1 MISITIVSMTGKGDF
16 PLKKLSIKLGAIF
29 FLCILGLESF
39 MFFFLH
45 SALVESRIQE
55 ELHALQARGNSHRAI
70 LENHFTPETIT
81 HVALMETESTTDVVV
96 TDADVQILDSSSK
109 NEQLIDHVKLP
120 SKEVPQEGVIIEN
133 NWETE
138 PFISTVSSLE
148 NEGEIIGY
156 VFMFQ
161 DTETVHS
168 LIKRLNQHFLLAG
181 FLTVGL
187 TLFIIA
193 LLSKAITKPLINMKD
208 ATFQISQGNYSISLP
223 ETGNDELGDL
233 AKSIESLAHDLTFLT
248 QERNDF
254 LASISHELRTP
265 ITYIKGYTEIVM
277 KRELSE
283 KEKQNYLAII
293 FEETNRLNDLIKQLF
308 DLAKM
313 DQNSF
318 LIEKTEVN
326 IKEILEKVEAKLA
339 PAFKEKGMTLHISC
353 QSDFFL
359 LADPIRMEQI
369 FLNLLD
375 NSMKYSSHGGSTSVM
390 VELRKN
396 QLYVT
401 IRDTGNVIP
410 EEDLPH
416 IFNRFYRVDKSRTR
430 MLGGAGL
437 GLSIVKELVNKHDGT
452 ITVRSQIQ
460 EGTEFQMMFR
470 GAWSDENDLA
480 GRR

>member
-1 MISITIVSMTGKGDF
+1 MTGKGDF

-55 ELHALQARGNSHRAI
+55 ELNALQARGNSHRAI

-96 TDADVQILDSSSK
+96 TDADLQILGSSSK
-109 NEQLIDHVKLP
+109 NEQLIDTVKLP
-120 SKEVPQEGVIIEN
+120 SKEIPQEGVIIEN
-133 NWETE
+133 DWETE

-148 NEGEIIGY
+148 YEEEIIGY

-283 KEKQNYLAII
+283 EERRNYLAII
-293 FEETNRLNDLIKQLF
+293 LEETNRLNDLIKQLF

-353 QSDFFL
+353 QKDFFL
-359 LADPIRMEQI
+359 HADPIRMEQI

-375 NSMKYSSHGGSTSVM
+375 NSMKYSSNGGSTSVM

-401 IRDTGNVIP
+401 IRDTGNGIP

-452 ITVRSQIQ
+452 ITVKSQIQ
-460 EGTEFQMMFR
+460 QGTEFQMMFR
-470 GAWSDENDLA
+470 GAWSDENDLTG
-480 GRR
+480 GR

>member
-1 MISITIVSMTGKGDF
+1 MTGKGDF

-55 ELHALQARGNSHRAI
+55 ELNALQARGNSHRAI

-96 TDADVQILDSSSK
+96 TDADLQILGSSSK
-109 NEQLIDHVKLP
+109 NEQLIDNVTLP
-120 SKEVPQEGVIIEN
+120 SKEIPQEGVIIEN
-133 NWETE
+133 DWETE

-283 KEKQNYLAII
+283 EERRNYLAII
-293 FEETNRLNDLIKQLF
+293 LEETNRLNDLIKQLF

-318 LIEKTEVN
+318 LIEKMEVN
-326 IKEILEKVEAKLA
+326 IKEILEKVESKLA

-353 QSDFFL
+353 QKDFFL
-359 LADPIRMEQI
+359 HADPIRMEQI

-375 NSMKYSSHGGSTSVM
+375 NSMKYSSNGGSTSVR

-401 IRDTGNVIP
+401 IRDTGNGIP

-452 ITVRSQIQ
+452 ITVKSQIQ
-460 EGTEFQMMFR
+460 QGTEFQMMFR
-470 GAWSDENDLA
+470 GAWSDENDLTG
-480 GRR
+480 GR

>member
-1 MISITIVSMTGKGDF
+1 
-16 PLKKLSIKLGAIF
+16 LKKLSIKLGAIF

-45 SALVESRIQE
+45 NALVESRIQE
-55 ELHALQARGNSHRAI
+55 ELNALQARGNSHRTI
-70 LENHFTPETIT
+70 LENHFTPETIA

-96 TDADVQILDSSSK
+96 TGTDLQILGSSSG
-109 NEQLIDHVKLP
+109 NGQLSDNLKLP
-120 SKEVPQEGVIIEN
+120 LKEIPREGVIIVN
-133 NWETE
+133 DWETE
-138 PFISTVSSLE
+138 PFISTVSPLE
-148 NEGEIIGY
+148 NEGETIGY
-156 VFMFQ
+156 VFMYQ

-181 FLTVGL
+181 FLTVAL

-265 ITYIKGYTEIVM
+265 ITYIKGYTEIVL
-277 KRELSE
+277 KRDLSE
-283 KEKQNYLAII
+283 EERRNYLAII
-293 FEETNRLNDLIKQLF
+293 LEETNRLNDLIKQLF

-326 IKEILEKVEAKLA
+326 MKEILEKVKIKLA
-339 PAFKEKGMTLHISC
+339 PAFKEKEMTLQISC
-353 QSDFFL
+353 PKDCFL
-359 LADPIRMEQI
+359 MADPVRMEQI

-375 NSMKYSSHGGSTSVM
+375 NSMKYSSQGGITSVT
-390 VELRKN
+390 VEQRKG
-396 QLYVT
+396 QLFVT
-401 IRDTGNVIP
+401 IRDTGNGIP

-430 MLGGAGL
+430 LLGGAGL

-452 ITVRSQIQ
+452 IAVKSKIQ
-460 EGTEFQMMFR
+460 EGTEFQMVFK
-470 GAWSDENDLA
+470 GAWSDENDLTS
-480 GRR
+480 GR

>member
-1 MISITIVSMTGKGDF
+1 MTGKGAF
-16 PLKKLSIKLGAIF
+16 TLKKLSIKLGAIF

-55 ELHALQARGNSHRAI
+55 ELNALQARGNSHRAI
-70 LENHFTPETIT
+70 LENHFTPDTIA
-81 HVALMETESTTDVVV
+81 HVALMETESTTDVAV
-96 TDADVQILDSSSK
+96 TDADLQILGSSSK
-109 NEQLIDHVKLP
+109 NKQLIENVKLP
-120 SKEVPQEGVIIEN
+120 SNEIPQGGLIIEN
-133 NWETE
+133 DWETE

-168 LIKRLNQHFLLAG
+168 LIKRLNQHFVLAG
-181 FLTVGL
+181 FLTVAL

-193 LLSKAITKPLINMKD
+193 LLSKAITKPLIKMKD

-223 ETGNDELGDL
+223 ETGKDELGDL

-265 ITYIKGYTEIVM
+265 ITYIKGYTEIIL
-277 KRELSE
+277 KRDLSE
-283 KEKQNYLAII
+283 VEKQNYLSII
-293 FEETNRLNDLIKQLF
+293 LEETNRLNDLIKQLF

-326 IKEILEKVEAKLA
+326 LKEILEKVEVKLA
-339 PAFKEKGMTLHISC
+339 PAFKEREMTLHITC
-353 QSDFFL
+353 QKDFFL
-359 LADPIRMEQI
+359 HADPIRMEQI

-375 NSMKYSSHGGSTSVM
+375 NSMKYSGAGGITNVS
-390 VELRKN
+390 VELKKS
-396 QLYVT
+396 QLFVT
-401 IRDTGNVIP
+401 IRDTGNGIP

-430 MLGGAGL
+430 LLGGAGL
-437 GLSIVKELVNKHDGT
+437 GLSIVKELVNKHNGT
-452 ITVRSQIQ
+452 ITVKSQIQ

-470 GAWSDENDLA
+470 GAWSDENDLTG
-480 GRR
+480 GR

>member
-1 MISITIVSMTGKGDF
+1 M
-16 PLKKLSIKLGAIF
+16 KKLSIKLGAIF

-55 ELHALQARGNSHRAI
+55 ELNALQARGNSHRAI
-70 LENHFTPETIT
+70 LENHFTPETIA
-81 HVALMETESTTDVVV
+81 HVTLMETESTTDVVV
-96 TDADVQILDSSSK
+96 TDADLQILGSSSK
-109 NEQLIDHVKLP
+109 NEQLIRNIKLP
-120 SKEVPQEGVIIEN
+120 SNEIPQGGLIIEN
-133 NWETE
+133 DWETE

-168 LIKRLNQHFLLAG
+168 LIKRLNQHFVFAG
-181 FLTVGL
+181 FLTVAL

-193 LLSKAITKPLINMKD
+193 LLSKAITKPLIKMKD

-265 ITYIKGYTEIVM
+265 ITYIKGYTEIIM

-283 KEKQNYLAII
+283 IEKQNYLVII
-293 FEETNRLNDLIKQLF
+293 LEETNRLNDLIKQLF

-339 PAFKEKGMTLHISC
+339 PAFKEKGMTLYISC
-353 QSDFFL
+353 QKDFFL
-359 LADPIRMEQI
+359 QADPIRMEQI
-369 FLNLLD
+369 FFNLLD
-375 NSMKYSSHGGSTSVM
+375 NSMKYSAAGGTTNVS
-390 VELRKN
+390 VELKKS
-396 QLYVT
+396 QLFVT
-401 IRDTGNVIP
+401 IRDTGNGIP

-430 MLGGAGL
+430 LLGGAGL
-437 GLSIVKELVNKHDGT
+437 GLSIVKELVNKHNGT
-452 ITVRSQIQ
+452 IMVKSQIQ

-470 GAWSDENDLA
+470 GAWSDENDLTG
-480 GRR
+480 GR

>member
-1 MISITIVSMTGKGDF
+1 
-16 PLKKLSIKLGAIF
+16 
-29 FLCILGLESF
+29 

-55 ELHALQARGNSHRAI
+55 ELNALQARGNSHRAI
-70 LENHFTPETIT
+70 LENHFTPDTIA

-96 TDADVQILDSSSK
+96 TDANLHILGASSE
-109 NEQLIDHVKLP
+109 NDQLKENVKLP
-120 SKEVPQEGVIIEN
+120 FKDIPQEGVIIEN
-133 NWETE
+133 EWETE

-148 NEGEIIGY
+148 NEGEIYGY

-193 LLSKAITKPLINMKD
+193 LLSQAITKPLIKMKD

-233 AKSIESLAHDLTFLT
+233 AKSIDSLAQDLTFLT

-283 KEKQNYLAII
+283 TERQNYLVII
-293 FEETNRLNDLIKQLF
+293 LEETNRLNDLIKQLF

-326 IKEILEKVEAKLA
+326 IKEILKKVEVKLA
-339 PAFKEKGMTLHISC
+339 PAFKEKQMTLHISC
-353 QSDFFL
+353 QEDFFL
-359 LADPIRMEQI
+359 HADPIRMEQI

-375 NSMKYSSHGGSTSVM
+375 NSMKYSSRGGSTDVI
-390 VELRKN
+390 VDLRKN

-401 IRDTGNVIP
+401 IRDTGNGIP

-430 MLGGAGL
+430 LLGGAGL
-437 GLSIVKELVNKHDGT
+437 GLSIVKELVNKQDG
-452 ITVRSQIQ
+452 IIKVKSQIR

-470 GAWSDENDLA
+470 GAWRNDNDLT

>member
-1 MISITIVSMTGKGDF
+1 M
-16 PLKKLSIKLGAIF
+16 KKLSIKLGAIF
-29 FLCILGLESF
+29 FLCVLGLESF

-45 SALVESRIQE
+45 SALAESRIQE
-55 ELHALQARGNSHRAI
+55 ELNALQARGNSHRAI
-70 LENHFTPETIT
+70 LENHFTPETIA

-96 TDADVQILDSSSK
+96 TDADLRILGSSSK
-109 NEQLIDHVKLP
+109 NEQLIGNIKLP
-120 SKEVPQEGVIIEN
+120 SNVIPQGGLIIEN
-133 NWETE
+133 DWETE
-138 PFISTVSSLE
+138 PFISTVSSIE
-148 NEGEIIGY
+148 NEGEIIGN

-168 LIKRLNQHFLLAG
+168 LIKRLNQHFILAA
-181 FLTVGL
+181 FLTVAL
-187 TLFIIA
+187 TLFIIV
-193 LLSKAITKPLINMKD
+193 LLSKAITKPLIKMKD

-248 QERNDF
+248 HERNDF

-265 ITYIKGYTEIVM
+265 ITYIKGYTEMIL
-277 KRELSE
+277 KRDLSE

-293 FEETNRLNDLIKQLF
+293 LEETNRLNDLIKQLF

-326 IKEILEKVEAKLA
+326 LKEILEKVVVKLA

-353 QSDFFL
+353 QKNFFL
-359 LADPIRMEQI
+359 HADPIRMEQI
-369 FLNLLD
+369 FFNLLD
-375 NSMKYSSHGGSTSVM
+375 NSMKYSAAGGETSVS
-390 VELRKN
+390 VELKKS
-396 QLYVT
+396 QLFVT
-401 IRDTGNVIP
+401 IRDTGNGIP

-430 MLGGAGL
+430 LLGGAGL
-437 GLSIVKELVNKHDGT
+437 GLSIVKELVNKHNGT
-452 ITVRSQIQ
+452 ITVKSQVR
-460 EGTEFQMMFR
+460 EGAEFQMMFR
-470 GAWSDENDLA
+470 GAWSDENDLTG
-480 GRR
+480 GR